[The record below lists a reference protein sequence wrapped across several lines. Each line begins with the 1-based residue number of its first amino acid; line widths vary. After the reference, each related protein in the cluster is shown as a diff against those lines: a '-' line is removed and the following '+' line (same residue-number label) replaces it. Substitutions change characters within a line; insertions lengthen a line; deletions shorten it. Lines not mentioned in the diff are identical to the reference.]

1 MSSNPADEPTRV
13 RREATREALIEAT
26 AQIVLDE
33 GYAAATSRRVA
44 AQAGVK
50 PALVHYYFPSMDD
63 LFVAVLRDKAEAIL
77 ERQRQAMAESEPLR
91 ALWQLNSAHD
101 TQLFTEFLAMA
112 NHRKAIRSE
121 IVAYAMRFRDLE
133 EGAMT
138 LALKARGID
147 LELFPPV
154 VMSMIMGTLARMVI
168 HEQGLGITR
177 GHDQARAFI
186 EQCLERFEMPSW
198 DPQPEIGQH
207 ERATAARSG
216 VEEVAANLFRGE
228 KLNRLSQGGN
238 RRELEED
245 IHG

>member
-1 MSSNPADEPTRV
+1 MPSSAADEPIRA
-13 RREATREALIEAT
+13 RREATRVALIEAS
-26 AQIVLDE
+26 AQIMLDE

-44 AQAGVK
+44 AKAGVK

-77 ERQRQAMAESEPLR
+77 ERQRQAMAESEPLH

-112 NHRKAIRSE
+112 NHRKAILSE
-121 IVAYAMRFRDLE
+121 IVSYAMRFRDLE

-147 LELFPPV
+147 LESFPPV
-154 VMSMIMGTLARMVI
+154 VMSMIMGSLSGMVL

-177 GHDQARAFI
+177 GHEQARAFI
-186 EQCLERFEMPSW
+186 EQCLDRFEMPSW
-198 DPQPEIGQH
+198 DPERPETG
-207 ERATAARSG
+207 RRSDPARSG
-216 VEEVAANLFRGE
+216 GSEVTSNTLT
-228 KLNRLSQGGN
+228 
-238 RRELEED
+238 
-245 IHG
+245 

>member
-1 MSSNPADEPTRV
+1 MSSSPADERTRV
-13 RREATREALIEAT
+13 GREATREALIEAT
-26 AQIVLDE
+26 AQIMLDE

-63 LFVAVLRDKAEAIL
+63 LFVAVLRDKAETNL
-77 ERQRQAMAESEPLR
+77 QRHRQAMAQAQPLH
-91 ALWQLNSAHD
+91 ALWQLSSAQD
-101 TQLFTEFLAMA
+101 SQLFTEFLAMA

-121 IVAYAMRFRDLE
+121 IVSYAMRFRDIE

-138 LALKARGID
+138 LALKARGVD
-147 LELFPPV
+147 LDSFPPV
-154 VMSMIMGTLARMVI
+154 VLSMIMGSLARMVL

-198 DPQPEIGQH
+198 DPRQTPTGQLSDPGRIGDL
-207 ERATAARSG
+207 
-216 VEEVAANLFRGE
+216 EVTSNTMV
-228 KLNRLSQGGN
+228 
-238 RRELEED
+238 
-245 IHG
+245 

>member
-1 MSSNPADEPTRV
+1 MSNGPADERSKV
-13 RREATREALIEAT
+13 GREATRVALIDAT
-26 AQIVLDE
+26 AQIILDE

-44 AQAGVK
+44 AKAGVK

-77 ERQRQAMAESEPLR
+77 ERQREAMAESEPLH
-91 ALWQLNSAHD
+91 ALWLLNSAHD

-121 IVAYAMRFRDLE
+121 IVSYAMRFRDLE

-147 LELFPPV
+147 LERFPPV
-154 VMSMIMGTLARMVI
+154 VMSMIMGSLARMVL

-186 EQCLERFEMPSW
+186 EQCLDRFEMPAW
-198 DPQPEIGQH
+198 DQQ
-207 ERATAARSG
+207 RAATRQLSEPGRAS
-216 VEEVAANLFRGE
+216 ESEVTSTTLA
-228 KLNRLSQGGN
+228 
-238 RRELEED
+238 
-245 IHG
+245 

>member
-1 MSSNPADEPTRV
+1 VSSTRADEQPRV

-26 AQIVLDE
+26 AQIMLDE

-63 LFVAVLRDKAEAIL
+63 LFVAVLRNKAENNL
-77 ERQRQAMAESEPLR
+77 EHQRQAIAEAKPLH
-91 ALWQLNSAHD
+91 ALWQLSSAHD
-101 TQLFTEFLAMA
+101 AQLFTEFLAMA

-133 EGAMT
+133 EGVVT
-138 LALKARGID
+138 LALKARGVD

-154 VMSMIMGTLARMVI
+154 VMTMIMGGLARMVL

-177 GHDQARAFI
+177 GHDEAAAFI
-186 EQCLERFEMPSW
+186 DRWLDRFEMPDW
-198 DPQPEIGQH
+198 DRAVPGT
-207 ERATAARSG
+207 ERP
-216 VEEVAANLFRGE
+216 
-228 KLNRLSQGGN
+228 
-238 RRELEED
+238 
-245 IHG
+245 

>member
-1 MSSNPADEPTRV
+1 MSSSPADERSKGG
-13 RREATREALIEAT
+13 REATRVALIEAT
-26 AQIVLDE
+26 AQIILDE

-44 AQAGVK
+44 ATAGVN

-77 ERQRQAMAESEPLR
+77 ERQREAMAESEPLH
-91 ALWQLNSAHD
+91 ALWVLNSAHD

-121 IVAYAMRFRDLE
+121 IVSYAMRFRDIE

-138 LALKARGID
+138 LALNARGID

-154 VMSMIMGTLARMVI
+154 VMSMIMGSLARMVF
-168 HEQGLGITR
+168 HEQGLGISR

-186 EQCLERFEMPSW
+186 EQCLERFEMPLW
-198 DPQPEIGQH
+198 DPQPEIGNQ
-207 ERATAARSG
+207 ERAAPLRAG
-216 VEEVAANLFRGE
+216 VEEDV
-228 KLNRLSQGGN
+228 
-238 RRELEED
+238 
-245 IHG
+245 HG